1 MDKQATFATNRL
13 AEGQDIVTIGNIL
26 DRIDNVPGADIDNDG
41 LLMVTDWDA
50 FNNWLINL

>member
-13 AEGQDIVTIGNIL
+13 AEGQDIIAIGNIL
-26 DRIDNVPGADIDNDG
+26 DRIDTVPGADIDNDG